1 MSEDASPRIPR
12 STYRLQFHAGFTF
25 DDARQIIDYLKALGI
40 SDVYASPYFQ
50 STPESTHGYDVSDHN
65 RLNPLL
71 GDEASFQAY
80 CSALKEHEMGQVLDF
95 VPNHMGIGGPLNVWW
110 TDVLEDGRISP
121 YARYFDIEWRPIKTV
136 LSDRILLPILGDR
149 YGKVLEEGGFKLLFE
164 AGGFFLSYSETR
176 LPINPATYGKILR
189 GAHQH
194 LDFSSRQALDA
205 CAMEFTAL
213 PSDQSRSEAKVTA
226 KIHLRDLAESNKLVA
241 TGIDLT
247 LRSIEGEP
255 GHPSSFDALH
265 ELLDEQVY
273 RLSYWRTAAEEIN
286 YRRFFDINHLAA
298 IRVEIPEVFEAAH
311 QLVFKLL
318 ANGDVTGL
326 RIDHV
331 DGLWDPRA
339 YLHRLQERYAQLR
352 TLPENKNAL
361 YLVVEKILDLT
372 RESLPSSWPVHGT
385 TGYDF
390 ANQMVQILTDPTAER
405 RMTKIFESF
414 TGSHQ
419 NFVDVAHEKKLL
431 TMQFSLSS
439 EIAALGKALDDLSEM
454 YRVYRDFT
462 TNMLTSA
469 VREVLACFPVYRTYT
484 TADGV
489 ASDEDERV
497 ILRAILAARRR
508 NPAIE
513 KPVLDFLRGV
523 LLLRLP
529 EHLTPEERAAHIR
542 FVMKFQQ
549 CSGPIM
555 AKGVEDTA
563 FYVYNRLVALN
574 EVGGKP
580 EQFGIGPADFHIL
593 NEKRVNHW
601 PHTLL
606 ASSTHDTKRS
616 EDVRLRMVALSEV
629 PQLWNKAIRRWS
641 KLNKKYR
648 VEVDD
653 QRAPSSNEE
662 YLIYQTLLGTWPSND
677 FRDHERLQY
686 VARIQQYAVKAIKE
700 AKVNSSWIEPNEAW
714 EKATLAFVEKI
725 LDEKVNGKFCR
736 DLAQMAGL
744 VAQLGAINSLAQTV
758 VKCTA
763 PGVPDFYQGTEIW
776 DFSLVDPDN
785 RRKVDYSARRRLL
798 ASLRHAH
805 PKELL
810 VDWQSGRIKLFVIQ
824 RLLAFRA
831 ENQELFLKGSYHE
844 MPIAG
849 EHSQCLIAFER
860 RLNSQRLLVIVPRQ
874 TYSVGPCPT
883 GDVWK
888 ETVLTQIDTQE
899 RQGWRDVLLQRGPIA
914 LADRV
919 SLSTILSDLPFAVL
933 FYSG

>member
-1 MSEDASPRIPR
+1 VSEGVSPRIPR
-12 STYRLQFHAGFTF
+12 STYRLQFHADFTF
-25 DDARQIIDYLKALGI
+25 DDARQIVDYLEALGI

-50 STPESTHGYDVSDHN
+50 SAPESTHGYDVSDHN

-80 CSALKEHEMGQVLDF
+80 CSALKEHQMGQVLDF
-95 VPNHMGIGGPLNVWW
+95 VPNHMGIGGPLNTWW
-110 TDVLEDGRISP
+110 MDVLEDGRISP
-121 YARYFDIEWRPIKTV
+121 YARYFDIDWHPIKTV

-149 YGKVLEEGGFKLLFE
+149 YGKVLEEAGFKLLFE
-164 AGGFFLSYSETR
+164 AGGFFLSYAKTR
-176 LPINPATYGKILR
+176 LPISPATYAKILQSAR
-189 GAHQH
+189 QH
-194 LDFSSRQALDA
+194 LDSSSQQALDA
-205 CAMEFTAL
+205 SAREFTAL
-213 PSDQSRSEAKVTA
+213 PSDQSRSEAKIAA
-226 KIHLRDLAESNKLVA
+226 KVHLRELAESAESVA
-241 TGIDLT
+241 KAIDLV

-255 GHPSSFDALH
+255 GNTSSFDALH

-273 RLSYWRTAAEEIN
+273 RLSYWGTAAEEIN

-318 ANGDVTGL
+318 ASGDVTGL

-331 DGLWDPRA
+331 DGLWNPRG
-339 YLHRLQERYAQLR
+339 YLDRLQERYRQLR
-352 TLPENKNAL
+352 ALPENGKGL
-361 YLVVEKILDLT
+361 FLIVEKILDLT
-372 RESLPSSWPVHGT
+372 RESLPLNWPVHGT
-385 TGYDF
+385 TGYEF
-390 ANQMVQILTDPTAER
+390 ANQMVQILTDPSAEK

-414 TGSHQ
+414 TGLHE
-419 NFVDVAHEKKLL
+419 NFVALAHEKKLL

-439 EIAALGKALDDLSEM
+439 EIAALGKLLDELSEM

-469 VREVLACFPVYRTYT
+469 LREVLACFPVYRTYT
-484 TADGV
+484 TEEGV
-489 ASDEDERV
+489 VSDDDERV

-508 NPAIE
+508 NPTIE
-513 KPVLDFLRGV
+513 KPVLDFLRGI

-529 EHLTPEERAAHIR
+529 EDLTPQQRAAHIR

-549 CSGPIM
+549 CSGAIM

-563 FYVYNRLVALN
+563 FYAYNRLVALN

-580 EQFGIGPADFHIL
+580 EQFGIDLAEFHTL
-593 NEKRVNHW
+593 NQTRANHW

-606 ASSTHDTKRS
+606 ATSTHDTKRS
-616 EDVRLRMVALSEV
+616 EDVRLRIVALSEV
-629 PQLWNKAIRRWS
+629 PQLWSKAILRWS

-648 VEVDD
+648 LEVDD
-653 QRAPSSNEE
+653 HRAPSANEE
-662 YLIYQTLLGTWPSND
+662 YLIYQTLLGTWPLSD
-677 FRDHERLQY
+677 FRDTERREY
-686 VARIQQYAVKAIKE
+686 VERMQQYMVKAVKE
-700 AKVNSSWIEPNEAW
+700 AKINSSWIEPNEAW
-714 EKATLAFVEKI
+714 EEATTSFVEKI
-725 LDEKVNGKFCR
+725 LDEETNGKFCR
-736 DLAQMAGL
+736 DLAELAQL
-744 VAQLGAINSLAQTV
+744 VARLGAINSLAQAII
-758 VKCTA
+758 KCTA

-805 PKELL
+805 PRELL
-810 VDWQSGRIKLFVIQ
+810 EDWQSGRIKLFVLQ

-831 ENQELFLKGSYHE
+831 ENQRLFLKGSYQE
-844 MPIAG
+844 VPITG
-849 EHSQCLIAFER
+849 EHSHSVIAFER
-860 RLNSQRLLVIVPRQ
+860 KFDSQRLLVIVPRL
-874 TYSVGPCPT
+874 TYRVGLWPT

-888 ETVLTQIDTQE
+888 ETLLTGFKPETH
-899 RQGWRDVLLQRGPIA
+899 GWQDVLLQRGPIT
-914 LADRV
+914 LPDRV

-933 FYSG
+933 FYPG